1 MRSDSIVVLV
11 GPPGA
16 GKGTQAEKLAE
27 KFHWVTLSTGQ
38 VLREEARK
46 GSTLGKEAQ
55 KIMERGDLVPD
66 SLVAE
71 IVRQRI
77 EAADSSQTVL
87 LDGFPRNLSQ
97 AKLLEELQEE
107 RPVVVVNIRVD
118 EDVVLKRLSARRY
131 CVDCGKIYNFHLAT
145 PQEEDVC
152 DACGAQLVQREDDHE
167 EVIQT
172 RFRVYREET
181 EPLIEAYSQAQGY
194 FAVDGNQKPQAVFE
208 EISAKLIE
216 VKSETGGSALRPE
229 QRTV

>member
-118 EDVVLKRLSARRY
+118 EDAVLKRLSARR
-131 CVDCGKIYNFHLAT
+131 
-145 PQEEDVC
+145 
-152 DACGAQLVQREDDHE
+152 
-167 EVIQT
+167 
-172 RFRVYREET
+172 
-181 EPLIEAYSQAQGY
+181 
-194 FAVDGNQKPQAVFE
+194 
-208 EISAKLIE
+208 
-216 VKSETGGSALRPE
+216 
-229 QRTV
+229 